1 MDEKKR
7 FQAGDI
13 VTLKAARTSDLGAFL
28 DAGTGWT
35 GDDILLH
42 KAQQTADVKVGD
54 EVTVFLY
61 VDPRGRIAASM
72 RLPRMQVGQVARVTV
87 INTSKDG
94 AFVDIGTERG
104 IFMPFAGMRGRL
116 RKGDKVWVKLYRD
129 KSNRLAV
136 TMEVEDDLRQAA
148 RPAEGVSVGDLLIGS
163 VYNYTEE
170 GAFLFTNERFIAFL
184 HKSEMTDRPKVG
196 EEITVRVTFIRED
209 GRLNVSMRPV
219 KEEAMEQDAAGL
231 LQYLRDRGGK
241 MPYSDD
247 TAPEIIRDKFNLS
260 KSSFKRALGRLL
272 KEGLIERREG
282 WTYLKER
289 EET

>member
-13 VTLKAARTSDLGAFL
+13 LTLKAARTSDLGAFL
-28 DAGTGWT
+28 DAGTGRT

-72 RLPRMQVGQVARVTV
+72 RLPQMQVGQVARVTV

-116 RKGDKVWVKLYRD
+116 RKGDKVWIKLYRD

-148 RPAEGVSVGDLLIGS
+148 RPAEGVSVGDLLTGS

-184 HKSEMTDRPKVG
+184 HKSEITDRPKVG

-219 KEEAMEQDAAGL
+219 KEEAMEQDAVGL

-247 TAPEIIRDKFNLS
+247 SAPEIIRDKFNLS
-260 KSSFKRALGRLL
+260 KGSFKRALGRLL
-272 KEGLIERREG
+272 KEGRIEQLEG
-282 WTYLKER
+282 WTYIKER